1 VTAEDVETQ
10 KKGVVLIQYCVG
22 TPLSS
27 RGLIHK
33 LGRLVNCMPV
43 RPVSIHAC
51 VGDSAVKAAATIA
64 ALLIGATNT
73 VRFRVHSGSD
83 QEVLYD
89 LLTFGIPVHAL
100 PISPTGEVST
110 TQHTEFLQRRQN
122 IENLILN
129 YSTITQPQPQPQQQ
143 QDLINSDVEDPLT
156 TTTSS
161 SSPSPSPSFSHF
173 TLCSDIIP
181 AEDERI
187 LVSDG
192 NNDMSVVDNNN
203 NNNNNNSINIF
214 GSNIRVF
221 STKGLSCVNVPGEM
235 DILLG
240 RGKGTQNHKGNL
252 RYRHLIESYRSSYE
266 EMSSKGEKTQFI
278 KEVVRVI
285 YDSGG
290 RFLRQDDI
298 GRWVPID
305 IDEARDK
312 VSHSF
317 RNQRRLYNKN
327 ATTETTHDATTTTA
341 ATTAKVLATP
351 IRESSCTR
359 QHYPTT
365 EEERDSKRA
374 RSMMV
379 EY

>member
-122 IENLILN
+122 IENLTQN

-156 TTTSS
+156 MTT
-161 SSPSPSPSFSHF
+161 SSPSPYSHF

-192 NNDMSVVDNNN
+192 NNDMSVVNNN
-203 NNNNNNSINIF
+203 NSSSSSSINIF

-221 STKGLSCVNVPGEM
+221 STKGLSYVNVPGEM

-240 RGKGTQNHKGNL
+240 RGKGTQNHIGNL

-266 EMSSKGEKTQFI
+266 EMLSKGEKTQFI

-327 ATTETTHDATTTTA
+327 ATTETTHDATATA
-341 ATTAKVLATP
+341 TATTAKALATP
-351 IRESSCTR
+351 IRESSSTR

-379 EY
+379 EN